1 MVIAMIPIPFLVQ
14 LNWNRVDQMK
24 FENGKNQIEKDR

>member
-14 LNWNRVDQMK
+14 LNQNRVDQMK